1 MSNETP
7 QPEQP
12 SPERETRPAA
22 IDLRALTQELGFTQT
37 PELEVLA
44 QEAVEALA
52 GDDPEAGLAALA
64 AYREAA
70 GMHVME
76 NLPEPAAQVGLNIA
90 CGTLL
95 LEAGRVNKGL
105 DELWESA
112 YQAGQTPGIE
122 SLREAL
128 EEFVNGYE
136 AEVE

>member
-1 MSNETP
+1 MSSETP

-12 SPERETRPAA
+12 SPERETRPPA
-22 IDLRALTQELGFTQT
+22 IDLRALTQELGFIQT
-37 PELEVLA
+37 PELEALA
-44 QEAVEALA
+44 SAAVEALA
-52 GDDPEAGLAALA
+52 GDDPEAGLAAPA
-64 AYREAA
+64 TYREAA
-70 GMHVME
+70 GNHVME
-76 NLPEPAAQVGLNIA
+76 SLPEPAAQVGLNIA

-128 EEFVNGYE
+128 EQFVNDYQIDTE
-136 AEVE
+136 